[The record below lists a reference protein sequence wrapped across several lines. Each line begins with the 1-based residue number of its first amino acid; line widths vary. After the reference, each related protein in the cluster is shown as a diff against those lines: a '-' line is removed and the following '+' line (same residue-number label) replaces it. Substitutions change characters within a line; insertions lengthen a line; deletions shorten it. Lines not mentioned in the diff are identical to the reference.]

1 MSPFFVLFCFCSS
14 TRRRSA
20 MRWTWRGGSS
30 LWRSPWSSTRGWS
43 VKHWLSSRA
52 IVRGWRT
59 CSSAQRL
66 RWALARVRKR
76 ADSTSSTRPSALI
89 TCMFNARPLS
99 RWRWIPGPS
108 VHQLYLREVRILQI
122 WKHCH
127 SGQLMTF
134 AASQC
139 FSREGGIEPCCCVP
153 SYMATRTP
161 GSRDQLPIMTVHPIY
176 EKQNWKQKPS
186 LRKVYPKRIK
196 IKQMSLMCSLIIILA
211 MNYITDEVI

>member
-1 MSPFFVLFCFCSS
+1 MIKHGTTVEPFFCFVLFLLQYKTKISDEMDLK
-14 TRRRSA
+14 RRIQ
-20 MRWTWRGGSS
+20 S
-30 LWRSPWSSTRGWS
+30 LEESMELHERMKR
-43 VKHWLSSRA
+43 
-52 IVRGWRT
+52 
-59 CSSAQRL
+59 Q
-66 RWALARVRKR
+66 ALAEFESYRQRMEDMQLCTEAQVGTRACRKR
-76 ADSTSSTRPSALI
+76 ADST
-89 TCMFNARPLS
+89 TCVFNARPLS

-122 WKHCH
+122 WEHCH

-176 EKQNWKQKPS
+176 EKQNWTQKPS